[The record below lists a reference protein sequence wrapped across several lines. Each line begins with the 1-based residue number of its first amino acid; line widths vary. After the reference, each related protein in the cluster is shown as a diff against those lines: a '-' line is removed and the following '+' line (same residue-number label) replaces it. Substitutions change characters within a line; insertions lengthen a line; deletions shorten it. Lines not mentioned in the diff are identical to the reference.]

1 MSEEAKKNLT
11 NLAMDIRH
19 AYDIGIDGSSASLE
33 CSKIITLLENKI
45 PSENRNNYEQI
56 VDYA

>member
-19 AYDIGIDGSSASLE
+19 DIGIDGSSASLE